1 MSIINHILTSLNVI
15 FENKKNL
22 HMIKVKPAYSNE
34 NVTTI
39 PITGTRATYDGS
51 LSSRSIFDTVFIIG
65 IFQ

>member
-1 MSIINHILTSLNVI
+1 MI

-39 PITGTRATYDGS
+39 PITNTRATYDGS
-51 LSSRSIFDTVFIIG
+51 LSSKSIFDTVFIIG